1 MKTYEIKLSD
11 RDTPSTVQALDIGK
25 ALTEV
30 VGERLLRAHFRHI
43 NDDGHVF
50 NLLVAKG
57 DSTDGI
63 RAVVKVSE

>member
-1 MKTYEIKLSD
+1 MKTYQIKLSD

-25 ALTEV
+25 ALSLV
-30 VGERLLRAHFRHI
+30 VGERLLRAHFSHI
-43 NDDGHVF
+43 NDEGYVF